1 MYARIATFQGDP
13 DRIDESIDAARKQ
26 VEADWDS
33 PPEGL
38 EGRIELWTARTASQR
53 RTNVTFYEVALHKQR
68 D

>member
-13 DRIDESIDAARKQ
+13 DRIDESIDATRKQ

-38 EGRIELWTARTASQR
+38 EAASNYGRQPPANAART
-53 RTNVTFYEVALHKQR
+53 
-68 D
+68 